1 MTSRINIEAFDQW
14 ERVTLSSPATLN
26 ALSDSMTSELLDY
39 FTRLADRPEVRV
51 VVLQGDGRGFCSGLD
66 LSSEMGRVFAEAGP
80 VEKFAAQ
87 ARLRNIIIAMRRCPQ
102 PIVAAIHGV
111 AAGGGFS
118 LALAS
123 DIRVAAEGA
132 RMHAAFIRIGSGGCD
147 LGSSYLLPRLIGSS
161 AAAELLLTGRSLPAD
176 RALRLGLLADVVP
189 SEQLGAAVQQFVDEM
204 LATGPLALRMTK
216 EALNYNIDASG
227 LEAALALEDRQQVL
241 LTQTYNFANG
251 VNSFRRK
258 EAPVYNA
265 EGDAVYG
272 SRDYTP

>member
-1 MTSRINIEAFDQW
+1 MTSRIYIEAFDQW

-26 ALSDSMTSELLDY
+26 ALSDTITSELLDY

-51 VVLQGDGRGFCSGLD
+51 VVLQGDGRGL
-66 LSSEMGRVFAEAGP
+66 
-80 VEKFAAQ
+80 
-87 ARLRNIIIAMRRCPQ
+87 
-102 PIVAAIHGV
+102 
-111 AAGGGFS
+111 
-118 LALAS
+118 
-123 DIRVAAEGA
+123 
-132 RMHAAFIRIGSGGCD
+132 
-147 LGSSYLLPRLIGSS
+147 
-161 AAAELLLTGRSLPAD
+161 
-176 RALRLGLLADVVP
+176 
-189 SEQLGAAVQQFVDEM
+189 
-204 LATGPLALRMTK
+204 TK
-216 EALNYNIDASG
+216 EALDYNIDASG